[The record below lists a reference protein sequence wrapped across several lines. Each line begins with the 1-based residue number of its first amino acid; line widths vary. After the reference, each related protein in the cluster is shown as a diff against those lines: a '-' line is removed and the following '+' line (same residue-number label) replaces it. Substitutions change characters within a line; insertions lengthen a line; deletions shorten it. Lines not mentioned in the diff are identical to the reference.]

1 MDNCI
6 FCKIVKNEIPAYK
19 VYEDE
24 KYLAILDLAQ
34 FTQGHTIVIPK
45 LHHTYVWDVEDDG
58 YFAVARKI
66 ANHYKSLGYKF
77 VDSAIFGRMVP
88 HAHINL
94 VPHNVD
100 NNDWENALTNIGNMQ
115 KDKSRWPSK
124 EQGEELVKKFKV
136 Q

>member
-1 MDNCI
+1 MDSCI
-6 FCKIVKNEIPAYK
+6 FCKIIKNEIPSYR

-34 FTQGHTIVIPK
+34 FTPGHTIVIPK
-45 LHHTYVWDVEDDG
+45 EHHTFVWDVEDDE

-66 ANHYKSLGYKF
+66 AKHYKGLGFKY

-88 HAHINL
+88 HAHIHL
-94 VPHNVD
+94 VPHNED
-100 NNDWENALTNIGNMQ
+100 GNDWDNALKEIGAMQ